1 MEVVESPWTE
11 NASVD
16 DISHESDDENCSNND
31 ASNEDPS
38 NEDPSNE
45 DDSNEDDS
53 NDDASYPTQTRFNFY
68 NAEEVNNAHS
78 EHQRS
83 DEPTVT
89 TRFNFYD
96 AEEIHKKAPLH
107 LPTPIDL
114 TQTDV
119 LGGNKNS
126 TNSSPIRDSSFDS
139 MHSLDKRGYHAS
151 NTTVT
156 PDVGSTE
163 ILRSLQETER
173 ERNRGRSNPYEAAI
187 QDALSM
193 LRKNS
198 GKGNEKTIDSREAAN
213 SESRDVEQIPW
224 VEQMAKNGAKF
235 VEPDGDP
242 DSDSSSEQGTK
253 SLPEAE
259 CNEADEILPS
269 RNEDVD
275 SLLHETSS
283 GIHAASSAADS
294 ALESEEI
301 QKGVERVLMAIL
313 ERAQSSSRGRAGEKG
328 HKYVVRR
335 DCTEAKNELTNA
347 VNSLLNPGLSF
358 DSREPRVKPP
368 SRRLTEEHLSEDE
381 GDVYD
386 ENEGEVEH
394 IEDDFHHDCQ
404 ASSNKRSVVDE
415 LLAEVDSTANPKAMT
430 SVVMTASPQSLLSK
444 LTPEPTIDVLP
455 VDANAAIHGACD
467 DVIDETDE
475 LEESKGLAQVLG
487 PLSGNDETG
496 VVLEETGGREEEDAG
511 TSDAPSSILESL
523 STAVKDAESFM
534 SFMTGG
540 GVSSQEDGSTK
551 NAQYSKSK
559 DKCFED
565 ELREDESY
573 DGEANELMRSLCA
586 HLLPY
591 GVDKSTKHLSEI
603 PPWDERNPNEPG
615 YRIIRLS
622 KAQLKR
628 VEREFERMVN
638 TVKRSSEN
646 DLTEKGR
653 VSSKDANFDEDV
665 ITEDGRFQKDL
676 EEAEDLLDREEKMRA
691 AVDKSK
697 RVQNDSDSS
706 FNTENELNSSSEA
719 DDPTAVSCHPD
730 FPGVRQTGGGE
741 MGDLEYF
748 NLPIIY
754 KSHVTGFE
762 PTKDLYLEPGNVVAG
777 QYLVENELGS
787 AAFSTAYRCI
797 DLNSDS
803 TGNEDYHEEV
813 CLKVIKNTKDFFD
826 QSLDEIKILELL
838 RQTGRCYEN
847 NIVEMKKF
855 FYHREHLI
863 IVTELLRQN
872 LFEFG
877 KFIIDNNEEPYFTRQ
892 RLCYITRQCLVA
904 LNFVHSLGLVHSDVK
919 PENILLASYS
929 RAKVKLID
937 FGSSCYLTDR
947 QSSYIQSRSYRAPE
961 VVLGLPYD
969 GKIDIWSLGCVVAEM
984 YTGEVTFQNDSIVS
998 MLSRIE
1004 AVCGPF
1010 PRHMI
1015 AQGRQSN
1022 RFFTKSGL
1030 LYELVEPDEHHSGS
1044 ASNREDPGL
1053 FDVFQPKRT
1062 TIASRLGYDPK
1073 ALQHAATSDEQ
1084 DQAMFVDFCR
1094 SLLTVDPDSRPSA
1107 AEALQHPWITTG
1119 GSLTE
1124 EEIKYPSQ

>member
-1 MEVVESPWTE
+1 MEVAGNLWSESEPVENLSPNVT
-11 NASVD
+11 
-16 DISHESDDENCSNND
+16 HD
-31 ASNEDPS
+31 AGSEKDG
-38 NEDPSNE
+38 DT
-45 DDSNEDDS
+45 DSQ
-53 NDDASYPTQTRFNFY
+53 TQ
-68 NAEEVNNAHS
+68 
-78 EHQRS
+78 
-83 DEPTVT
+83 

-96 AEEIHKKAPLH
+96 AEEVNNVHSKDKGEEPTIPTRFNFYDAEEMHKKAPLH
-107 LPTPIDL
+107 LPVPIDL
-114 TQTDV
+114 TQRDV
-119 LGGNKNS
+119 LGGNKIS
-126 TNSSPIRDSSFDS
+126 KKSSPQEELPSKTIDN
-139 MHSLDKRGYHAS
+139 YNINN
-151 NTTVT
+151 NTATT
-156 PDVGSTE
+156 DIGSTE

-187 QDALSM
+187 QDALAM
-193 LRKNS
+193 LRKSS
-198 GKGNEKTIDSREAAN
+198 GKTNDKILESRESTY
-213 SESRDVEQIPW
+213 SEARDADERAR
-224 VEQMAKNGAKF
+224 EERMAKYAARL
-235 VEPDGDP
+235 VELEGRP
-242 DSDSSSEQGTK
+242 
-253 SLPEAE
+253 
-259 CNEADEILPS
+259 LPS
-269 RNEDVD
+269 VTATTTSDV
-275 SLLHETSS
+275 
-283 GIHAASSAADS
+283 SSAYGSKPHVKANEENVDDIESTSYEVSSDVNKVPSTADS
-294 ALESEEI
+294 MLENEEI
-301 QKGVERVLMAIL
+301 QRGVERVLVAIL
-313 ERAQSSSRGRAGEKG
+313 ERAHSTSRERGGEKI
-328 HKYVVRR
+328 HQKTVARR
-335 DCTEAKNELTNA
+335 DNLESKNELTKA

-368 SRRLTEEHLSEDE
+368 SRRVAEEYLSD
-381 GDVYD
+381 
-386 ENEGEVEH
+386 
-394 IEDDFHHDCQ
+394 EDDDNYHDVDGAVEVTGDTALVGSQ
-404 ASSNKRSVVDE
+404 ASGNKHSVVDE
-415 LLAEVDSTANPKAMT
+415 LLAEVESTIITSNNTGAIT
-430 SVVMTASPQSLLSK
+430 SVVMPTSPQSPISK
-444 LTPEPTIDVLP
+444 LTTEPI
-455 VDANAAIHGACD
+455 ASNNAPSKKG
-467 DVIDETDE
+467 IDEAVE
-475 LEESKGLAQVLG
+475 LEENKSLTQVLG

-496 VVLEETGGREEEDAG
+496 VVLEGSDTKEEDTG
-511 TSDAPSSILESL
+511 TSDARSSTSILESL

-534 SFMTGG
+534 SFMTGAGVNSPEEAAG
-540 GVSSQEDGSTK
+540 GTSK
-551 NAQYSKSK
+551 NGI
-559 DKCFED
+559 ED
-565 ELREDESY
+565 ELREDESF

-603 PPWDERNPNEPG
+603 PPWEERNPNEPG

-638 TVKRSSEN
+638 IVKRSSEIN
-646 DLTEKGR
+646 LVEKGR
-653 VSSKDANFDEDV
+653 DV
-665 ITEDGRFQKDL
+665 KADWNGIDSGRFEKDL
-676 EEAEDLLDREEKMRA
+676 EEAEDLLDREEKMQA

-697 RVQNDSDSS
+697 RAQNDSGSSYDSEDEQDS
-706 FNTENELNSSSEA
+706 PSEA
-719 DDPTAVSCHPD
+719 DDISTLSCHPE
-730 FPGVRQTGGGE
+730 FPGVRQTGRGE

-803 TGNEDYHEEV
+803 SGNGEYHEEV

-855 FYHREHLI
+855 FYHREHLV

-877 KFIIDNNEEPYFTRQ
+877 KFIIDNNEEQYFTLQ
-892 RLCYITRQCLVA
+892 RLCYLTRQVLVA

-919 PENILLASYS
+919 PENILLSSYS

-969 GKIDIWSLGCVVAEM
+969 GKIDVWSLGCVVAEM
-984 YTGEVTFQNDSIVS
+984 FTGEVTFQNDSIVS

-1004 AVCGPF
+1004 AICGPF

-1030 LYELVEPDEHHSGS
+1030 LYELVEPEEHRNSSTFNG
-1044 ASNREDPGL
+1044 EDPGL

-1062 TIASRLGYDPK
+1062 TLASRLGFDPK
-1073 ALQHAATSDEQ
+1073 ALQRPATSDEQ
-1084 DQAMFVDFCR
+1084 EQALFVDFCQ
-1094 SLLTVDPDSRPSA
+1094 SVLTVDPDSRPTA
-1107 AEALQHPWITTG
+1107 AQALQHPWIITCT
-1119 GSLTE
+1119 SLTE
-1124 EEIKYPSQ
+1124 DDIKYPSH

>member
-1 MEVVESPWTE
+1 MEVAESAWTE

-16 DISHESDDENCSNND
+16 DSSNESDEEN
-31 ASNEDPS
+31 
-38 NEDPSNE
+38 
-45 DDSNEDDS
+45 DSNEDEE
-53 NDDASYPTQTRFNFY
+53 NDDASCPTQTRFNFY

-78 EHQRS
+78 EDANP
-83 DEPTVT
+83 DEPAIT

-114 TQTDV
+114 TKTDV

-126 TNSSPIRDSSFDS
+126 INNS
-139 MHSLDKRGYHAS
+139 LNHAS
-151 NTTVT
+151 NTAVT

-198 GKGNEKTIDSREAAN
+198 GKANEKILDSREASN
-213 SESRDVEQIPW
+213 SESRDAEQLVRVER
-224 VEQMAKNGAKF
+224 MAKNRSKL
-235 VEPDGDP
+235 VESDGDR
-242 DSDSSSEQGTK
+242 DSDSSSGRSYK
-253 SLPEAE
+253 SLSETDG
-259 CNEADEILPS
+259 NETDALLRPREEL
-269 RNEDVD
+269 D
-275 SLLHETSS
+275 SHLHETSS
-283 GIHAASSAADS
+283 DVHATPSTADS

-301 QKGVERVLMAIL
+301 QRGVERVLMAIL
-313 ERAQSSSRGRAGEKG
+313 ERAQSSSRGRGGEKG

-335 DCTEAKNELTNA
+335 DSTEAKNELTNA

-368 SRRLTEEHLSEDE
+368 SRRLTEEYLSEDE
-381 GDVYD
+381 FDAYDNDGDGD
-386 ENEGEVEH
+386 SED
-394 IEDDFHHDCQ
+394 IERDFHDDCQ

-415 LLAEVDSTANPKAMT
+415 LLAEEVDSTVNPKAMT

-444 LTPEPTIDVLP
+444 LTPEPVA
-455 VDANAAIHGACD
+455 DANTAVHGTCD
-467 DVIDETDE
+467 DVIDETDD
-475 LEESKGLAQVLG
+475 LEESKSLTQVLG

-496 VVLEETGGREEEDAG
+496 VVLEETGDREGEEDAG
-511 TSDAPSSILESL
+511 TSDTPSSILESL

-540 GVSSQEDGSTK
+540 GVSSQEGGSAK
-551 NAQYSKSK
+551 NPQSSKNK
-559 DKCFED
+559 DKFFED
-565 ELREDESY
+565 ELREDGSY

-603 PPWDERNPNEPG
+603 PPWDDRNPNEPG

-638 TVKRSSEN
+638 TVKTSSEN
-646 DLTEKGR
+646 DLSEKGR
-653 VSSKDANFDEDV
+653 ISSKDANSDEDA

-697 RVQNDSDSS
+697 LVQNDSESS
-706 FNTENELNSSSEA
+706 FNTENEPNSSSEV
-719 DDPTAVSCHPD
+719 DDATSLSCHPD

-803 TGNEDYHEEV
+803 TGN
-813 CLKVIKNTKDFFD
+813 
-826 QSLDEIKILELL
+826 
-838 RQTGRCYEN
+838 
-847 NIVEMKKF
+847 
-855 FYHREHLI
+855 
-863 IVTELLRQN
+863 
-872 LFEFG
+872 
-877 KFIIDNNEEPYFTRQ
+877 
-892 RLCYITRQCLVA
+892 
-904 LNFVHSLGLVHSDVK
+904 
-919 PENILLASYS
+919 
-929 RAKVKLID
+929 
-937 FGSSCYLTDR
+937 
-947 QSSYIQSRSYRAPE
+947 
-961 VVLGLPYD
+961 
-969 GKIDIWSLGCVVAEM
+969 
-984 YTGEVTFQNDSIVS
+984 GEVSFLLKLLKASISCLIFPLAVS
-998 MLSRIE
+998 RRSMS
-1004 AVCGPF
+1004 
-1010 PRHMI
+1010 
-1015 AQGRQSN
+1015 QGNQEYE
-1022 RFFTKSGL
+1022 RFL
-1030 LYELVEPDEHHSGS
+1030 
-1044 ASNREDPGL
+1044 
-1053 FDVFQPKRT
+1053 
-1062 TIASRLGYDPK
+1062 
-1073 ALQHAATSDEQ
+1073 
-1084 DQAMFVDFCR
+1084 
-1094 SLLTVDPDSRPSA
+1094 RPIS
-1107 AEALQHPWITTG
+1107 
-1119 GSLTE
+1119 
-1124 EEIKYPSQ
+1124 